1 MAAITWDATTLYTET
16 DVSDEITDISALVN
30 QRPGAKAE
38 GSFEKIYRTVK
49 KLIALD
55 LDADLPQ
62 LFVNTSGMYTYSGY
76 LEEFGYDSLK
86 TIKDKLLN
94 PDVLTLPAVALHIV
108 CAIRRGQTV
117 EQMRHNGEQGKNVE
131 LEYWEGEY
139 KTRLKKAMS
148 QLRLDFNN
156 DSLSANSET
165 VRGRSNRWSRA

>member
-1 MAAITWDATTLYTET
+1 MAAITWDATTLYTDT

-38 GSFEKIYRTVK
+38 ASFEKIYRTVK

-94 PDVLTLPAVALHIV
+94 PECLALPCVALHAV
-108 CAIRRGQTV
+108 CAIRRGDTV
-117 EQMRHNGEQGKNVE
+117 EQMRHSGEKEISPE
-131 LEYWEGEY
+131 LKYWEGEY
-139 KTRLKKAMS
+139 KARLKKAVT

-156 DSLSANSET
+156 DSLSSNNET
-165 VRGRSNRWSRA
+165 VRARGNRWQRS